1 MNRKQLIILIIF
13 VYIIT
18 SIAFSGISSA
28 ASEKQ
33 VTASNG
39 VLDLSG
45 WDWEEQPVI
54 KIDGEWEFY
63 WNQLLTPDDFRS
75 INTAAQNKLI
85 TLPRAW
91 NNYDLGGQTL
101 SGSGLATFR
110 LCIKN
115 PGDKV
120 LAIKMPRI
128 FTSFRMWENGNLL
141 AQAGKVSDDSK
152 QIVPQYLP
160 QVHYIQTNTDT
171 IELVIQVANSRHR
184 SGGILE
190 SIQLGTA
197 SSIMDIRV
205 RNISVELFL
214 FGSLFIIG
222 FYHIALF
229 LFRTKDKSTLYF
241 GFYSILVSFRTLF
254 VGEIYFIHIFP
265 NFPWE
270 LAHKIQTLAYYYG
283 VPLVFM
289 FLISVFPNDVSK
301 KINGVIQAVGT
312 AFSILVLLTPAR
324 IFTMFNPIYQIFSI
338 FAFLYALWIVIITCI
353 KKRDGAYLIGIGL
366 TIMVLTAFND
376 VFFLSVAF
384 ADNHNHFLRSFLTRG
399 DMSSIGLLI
408 LTFTQSLLLAKK
420 FSGSFHQVESL
431 TEKLRKTNISLEEKV
446 KERTNA
452 LEHSK
457 EELRTAYQ
465 AVSRSEKSLQN
476 LMQNV
481 SHDLRTPISTIKGY
495 VSAILDGIVQE
506 PAQQEKYLVRVHEK
520 VNQLNTM
527 VQELFD
533 LSQLE
538 SRQLKLQFVRISVV
552 DFIRNSSEKC
562 NMDMSQV
569 NVSFRIFYPEQ
580 CEDPHSDIS
589 DLFIEVDIQRID
601 RVFTNLLSNAI
612 KFTPEDG
619 QIYLSFDLINKNKML
634 QIVISDT
641 GIGMSDED
649 QTHIFE
655 RFYVVSKARK
665 AGTSSSGLG
674 LAIVKEIVEYHN
686 GQIFVKSKLGEGSR
700 FTITLPV
707 CENMS

>member
-152 QIVPQYLP
+152 QMVPQYLP

-301 KINGVIQAVGT
+301 KINGVIQAIGT

-506 PAQQEKYLVRVHEK
+506 PAQQEKYLIRVHEK

-569 NVSFRIFYPEQ
+569 NASFRIFYPEQ

-612 KFTPEDG
+612 KFTPVDG
-619 QIYLSFDLINKNKML
+619 QMYLSFDLINENKML

-641 GIGMSDED
+641 GTGMSDED

-655 RFYVVSKARK
+655 RFYVVSKALK
-665 AGTSSSGLG
+665 TGTSSSGLG

-686 GQIFVKSKLGEGSR
+686 GQIFVQSKQGEGSR